1 MVVRLILFGVFILSS
16 LCLHAETLP
25 DPTRPPASLDAGG
38 AAPVV
43 PSGPVVQVIRTLH
56 GKRSALI
63 SGQEV
68 VAGSKLGDATVTRI
82 DEDRVELRGP
92 EGLQT
97 LKLFPDVEK
106 RPIVAPPVV
115 APAKHR
121 KTHIKHRASTRRE
134 KAKRKE
140 VE

>member
-1 MVVRLILFGVFILSS
+1 MAGRLILCGLLVFSS
-16 LCLHAETLP
+16 TGLQAETLP
-25 DPTRPPASLDAGG
+25 DPTRPPASLDAGS
-38 AAPVV
+38 AAPIV
-43 PSGPVVQVIRTLH
+43 PSGPVVQVIRTQN

-68 VAGSKLGDATVTRI
+68 VAGSKFGEATVVRI
-82 DEDRVELRGP
+82 DEDKVELRGP
-92 EGLQT
+92 EGPQT

-106 RPIVAPPVV
+106 RPVVVTRVV

-121 KTHIKHRASTRRE
+121 KTQAKRRTTTHSE

-140 VE
+140 AE